1 MEGQLNEHP
10 LAELISEILEKKFSG
25 ALRAERERVKAVV
38 YFEAGE
44 LLYATSNLRSFR
56 LTEYLKKRGL
66 DSDLLKSKNSLSDF
80 ALAEGLISRRL
91 LTQPALDEMFAEQ
104 VSDVMRVL
112 LLWTSGGWAFDG
124 RSRLTAPVRVRI
136 QIKQLLLDATRRM
149 DFQFAT
155 SRFQNTAEMISRVT
169 DSTGDLNLSAT
180 EGFLLSR
187 VEGPMELGELLTVS
201 GLPEP
206 DARRTIYGLV
216 LTGFLRRESWS
227 YAFRSREDQEAAAR
241 RKIPSAGTS
250 VVGDTETKLKSAP
263 PRDPQE
269 ELEEFLDQ
277 LANATNHYEV
287 LNVPQSAGAGEI
299 KHAYYS
305 LARRFHPDRFHELAR
320 TPLHARLESAFARI
334 TQAHEMLFDPDSRAT
349 YDIRISG
356 LKRAATLA
364 PAVSHEP
371 PPRSADVE
379 GRDSARGPV
388 DSQAAQRFKEGV
400 GALQQGQ
407 INTAISC
414 LSAAARLAPNH
425 PPYRAYYGSA
435 LATHQ
440 QTRRMAEVELQAAV
454 KLDPTNASYRVM
466 LAGLY
471 RDLGFSR
478 RAITEL
484 ERALSLDAKNVEARR
499 MLESL
504 EVKK

>member
-1 MEGQLNEHP
+1 MQ
-10 LAELISEILEKKFSG
+10 
-25 ALRAERERVKAVV
+25 
-38 YFEAGE
+38 
-44 LLYATSNLRSFR
+44 
-56 LTEYLKKRGL
+56 
-66 DSDLLKSKNSLSDF
+66 
-80 ALAEGLISRRL
+80 
-91 LTQPALDEMFAEQ
+91 
-104 VSDVMRVL
+104 
-112 LLWTSGGWAFDG
+112 
-124 RSRLTAPVRVRI
+124 
-136 QIKQLLLDATRRM
+136 
-149 DFQFAT
+149 
-155 SRFQNTAEMISRVT
+155 
-169 DSTGDLNLSAT
+169 
-180 EGFLLSR
+180 
-187 VEGPMELGELLTVS
+187 LGELLTVS

-206 DARRTIYGLV
+206 DARRTVYGLV
-216 LTGFLRRESWS
+216 LTGFLKRESWS
-227 YAFRSREDQEAAAR
+227 YAFRTSENQEAAAR
-241 RKIPSAGTS
+241 RKIPSARTS
-250 VVGDTETKLKSAP
+250 VVAATETKLKSAP

-287 LNVPQSAGAGEI
+287 LNVPQSANAGEI
-299 KHAYYS
+299 KHGYYS

-334 TQAHEMLFDPDSRAT
+334 TQAHEMLSDPDSRAT
-349 YDIRISG
+349 YDLRISA

-371 PPRSADVE
+371 PPRSADDE
-379 GRDSARGPV
+379 GRNSARGAV
-388 DSQAAQRFKEGV
+388 DSQAEQRFKEGV
-400 GALQQGQ
+400 GALQLGQ

-440 QTRRMAEVELQAAV
+440 QTRRMAEAELQAAV

-466 LAGLY
+466 LAALY

-484 ERALSLDAKNVEARR
+484 ERALSLDTKNVEARR

>member
-1 MEGQLNEHP
+1 MEGQLHEHP

-25 ALRAERERVKAVV
+25 ALRVERERVKAVV

-44 LLYATSNLRSFR
+44 VLYATANLRSFR
-56 LTEYLKKRGL
+56 LIEYLKKLRL
-66 DSDLLKSKNSLSDF
+66 DSDLLKSKNSLADF

-91 LTQPALDEMFAEQ
+91 LTQLALDEIFAEQ

-112 LLWTSGGWAFDG
+112 LLWTSGSWTFDW

-149 DFQFAT
+149 DFEFAS
-155 SRFQNTAEMISRVT
+155 SRFQNTAEMLSAVT

-187 VEGPMELGELLTVS
+187 VEGPMELGELLTIS
-201 GLPEP
+201 GLSEP
-206 DARRTIYGLV
+206 DARRTVYGLV
-216 LTGFLRRESWS
+216 LTGLLKRELWP
-227 YAFRSREDQEAAAR
+227 YAFRTSDNQEAAAR
-241 RKIPSAGTS
+241 RKIPSARTA
-250 VVGDTETKLKSAP
+250 VVADIETKVKSAP
-263 PRDPQE
+263 PRNPQQ

-287 LNVPQSAGAGEI
+287 LNVSQSADAREI

-334 TQAHEMLFDPDSRAT
+334 TQAHEMLSNPDSRAT
-349 YDIRISG
+349 YDMRISG
-356 LKRAATLA
+356 LKRAADLA
-364 PAVSHEP
+364 PAVSAEAR
-371 PPRSADVE
+371 PRSPAVE
-379 GRDSARGPV
+379 GRDSARGAAEL
-388 DSQAAQRFKEGV
+388 QAEERFKEGV

-484 ERALSLDAKNVEARR
+484 ERALSLDPKNLEAHR

-504 EVKK
+504 EVRK